1 MKTKIFSILI
11 SAAAMAG
18 FSACDTWEPGPDV
31 VNGQGQLDTASLGVN
46 VDDAETLVADNSAA
60 KPAAAKAAKGVAS
73 RATVDLTNFIV
84 TVTDNNN
91 QQVSRW
97 TYTTMPE
104 LPTFAAGDYTVTV
117 KSHEVEPAAWNAPYF
132 EGSQKFTIEAD
143 KVTEVE
149 TVVCTLANIRVSVKF
164 TDRLVSAF
172 DNPAE
177 VSVKITSEGNN
188 SLVFTPAETRSG
200 YFAALKDLET
210 LRLDFSASIMGH
222 TETFTKT
229 IDNVAKGQHRKI
241 TLGLTGNDNLP
252 PEELGTIIN
261 DGQGITVDTSVIEDA
276 PIESDYPW
284 YEDNLDNTGRP
295 GDEDFDD
302 GGEEPNPPT
311 PPGPGDE
318 GSIEFDDPERTTL
331 DIDGVNMVDD
341 YGPGVKDAI
350 VFIKSTNGF
359 AHLNVKIESNMLTDE
374 FLMPVGLVSEF
385 DLASPPTYEYD
396 GETRDTT
403 DGLKGLGFPVG
414 NEVTGDGVI
423 EIPFDITQ
431 FVPLIF
437 ESGDHKFH
445 ITVTDKK
452 GNTKSMTL
460 LLRK

>member
-318 GSIEFDDPERTTL
+318 WSIEFSSTSLDIYGINDATKFTQDDPKPAEVEITASEG
-331 DIDGVNMVDD
+331 I
-341 YGPGVKDAI
+341 
-350 VFIKSTNGF
+350 
-359 AHLNVKIESNMLTDE
+359 AHLQVDIISDALKDVISD
-374 FLMPVGLVSEF
+374 PSIGLAPSF
-385 DLASPPTYEYD
+385 DLAYPGDLKDALSGTFKFPVEEEVI
-396 GETRDTT
+396 GET
-403 DGLKGLGFPVG
+403 
-414 NEVTGDGVI
+414 NVTFNI
-423 EIPFDITQ
+423 AP
-431 FVPLIF
+431 FVPLLNIYPGNKHDF
-437 ESGDHKFH
+437 KL
-445 ITVTDKK
+445 TVTDQK
-452 GNTKSMTL
+452 GNVKVLVLQFES
-460 LLRK
+460 